1 MGARAKDSIL
11 NLTKYSSLSSK
22 LSPKEFAKKIR
33 EWMGKPG
40 EMSGPPITKQKAN
53 RQRDLTSLHIH
64 TEKRS
69 GSATPENDGQNAATT
84 QIMQQLMTQL
94 AISFLENG
102 KYSNGSSVKPE
113 SELVIGSVLPLYS
126 LVISSPFYMRLS
138 TRPLYIRLLKISIFL
153 LPKMSMNSLL
163 TVLLKYSVSVTR

>member
-1 MGARAKDSIL
+1 MRQNRAAH
-11 NLTKYSSLSSK
+11 TYREALSAQRDQ
-22 LSPKEFAKKIR
+22 PHTQPE
-33 EWMGKPG
+33 
-40 EMSGPPITKQKAN
+40 
-53 RQRDLTSLHIH
+53 RDLTSLHIH

-113 SELVIGSVLPLYS
+113 SE
-126 LVISSPFYMRLS
+126 
-138 TRPLYIRLLKISIFL
+138 
-153 LPKMSMNSLL
+153 
-163 TVLLKYSVSVTR
+163 

>member
-1 MGARAKDSIL
+1 
-11 NLTKYSSLSSK
+11 
-22 LSPKEFAKKIR
+22 
-33 EWMGKPG
+33 
-40 EMSGPPITKQKAN
+40 MSGWKQPDEKSAPSIRTRKAV